1 MNLDTFPIF
10 KRLATTPGQTQWDRA
25 LSPKQIQHLED
36 ALVLWKE
43 SQDAGGIENPRFLE
57 SKDAIS
63 RALEIAWRAVP
74 RDDDYIRTLP
84 DAQRDALDTIP
95 SPNLSNL
102 AGRLKRVEKTP
113 DSPTRTNLV
122 ELLREIAPLGE
133 AYAFLKANTRKRQ
146 VKTEE
151 QREAERFTPPPSS
164 SQAVAQVRAILE
176 TAINRAYQ
184 GLVER
189 YTLNNRRLIETYLE
203 AQAVAQADPERQGKT
218 YSPTTHF
225 TRKDERGR
233 EQVVDPQAV
242 SFLVK
247 VLDYTNQQTGHYRS
261 MTVYNANEDTW
272 AASDKEAEKL
282 ARMVRDQFLYKNL
295 VKLTPV
301 LEAKGD
307 DVFESIRE
315 VSEFNLASMRGEF
328 EARFKDGSSFR
339 LRNEVVF
346 VVNHYGTEF
355 NRFPTTFHDVMLPG
369 GKPMSSPSE
378 ERMHTV
384 FAPGSKGIAS
394 QDDEPGASEP
404 APRRRGPGMR

>member
-1 MNLDTFPIF
+1 MSLDTYPLL
-10 KRLATTPGQTQWDRA
+10 KRLVSTQGSTQWDRP
-25 LSPKQIQHLED
+25 LSPKQLERLD
-36 ALVLWKE
+36 TALMTWKE
-43 SQDAGGIENPRFLE
+43 SQEAGGIDNPRFVE
-57 SKDAIS
+57 TKDHIS
-63 RALEIAWRAVP
+63 RALENAWKAVP

-122 ELLREIAPLGE
+122 EFLKEIAPLGE

-146 VKTEE
+146 VKTEAE
-151 QREAERFTPPPSS
+151 REAERFLPPPSS
-164 SQAVAQVRAILE
+164 SKAVAEVRAILE
-176 TAINRAYQ
+176 VAINRAYE

-189 YTLNNRRLIETYLE
+189 YTQNNRQLINTYLE
-203 AQAVAQADPERQGKT
+203 AQTKALADPERQGKT

-225 TRKDERGR
+225 THKDERGR

-247 VLDYTNQQTGHYRS
+247 VLDYINKQTGHYRS

-282 ARMVRDQFLYKNL
+282 ASMVRDQFLYKNL

-307 DVFESIRE
+307 EVFESIRE

-355 NRFPTTFHDVMLPG
+355 HRFPTTFHDVALPG

-394 QDDEPGASEP
+394 QDDEPATREP

>member
-10 KRLATTPGQTQWDRA
+10 KRLATTPGQHQWDRA
-25 LSPKQIQHLED
+25 LTPKQTQRLEE
-36 ALVLWKE
+36 ALAIWKE
-43 SQDAGGIENPRFLE
+43 SQDAGGIDNPRFLE
-57 SKDAIS
+57 TKDAIS

-74 RDDDYIRTLP
+74 RDDAYINTLP
-84 DAQRDALDTIP
+84 DAQRDALDTLP

-102 AGRLKRVEKTP
+102 SGRLKRVEKTP
-113 DSPTRTNLV
+113 DSLTRTNLV
-122 ELLREIAPLGE
+122 QLLKEIAPLGE

-203 AQAVAQADPERQGKT
+203 AQAVALADPERKGKT
-218 YSPTTHF
+218 YSPTAHF

-233 EQVVDPQAV
+233 EQVADPQAV

-247 VLDYTNQQTGHYRS
+247 VLEYKNEQTGHYS
-261 MTVYNANEDTW
+261 YTTVYKANEDTW
-272 AASDKEAEKL
+272 SASDTEAEKL

-301 LEAKGD
+301 LEARSQRVQPGQH
-307 DVFESIRE
+307 
-315 VSEFNLASMRGEF
+315 
-328 EARFKDGSSFR
+328 AR
-339 LRNEVVF
+339 
-346 VVNHYGTEF
+346 
-355 NRFPTTFHDVMLPG
+355 
-369 GKPMSSPSE
+369 
-378 ERMHTV
+378 
-384 FAPGSKGIAS
+384 
-394 QDDEPGASEP
+394 
-404 APRRRGPGMR
+404 